1 MRSLALALI
10 LAVTLVGG
18 ARAKT
23 RAPAIDYVPQSAME
37 TGSAPGLKA
46 TELSPNVRRFQL
58 IFAKGDDVRAGLA
71 DFAAKN
77 HLTIAHFTAIGALDS
92 AVIGRSDPAK
102 KAFRVVRLNEEM
114 EVTSFTGNIT
124 RDRDGKPVVH
134 GHIVVALL
142 RNGQVYSG
150 HLLQG
155 RVSLTMQ
162 LYLDDSEPLSAT
174 VAASRP
180 PAQ

>member
-1 MRSLALALI
+1 MRSFALASI
-10 LAVTLVGG
+10 LAMAVAGG
-18 ARAKT
+18 ATAQTK
-23 RAPAIDYVPQSAME
+23 APEYVPQADIPAG
-37 TGSAPGLKA
+37 TAPGLKA
-46 TELSPNVRRFQL
+46 TELSPKVRRFQL

-71 DFAAKN
+71 DFAVKN
-77 HLTIAHFTAIGALDS
+77 HLTISHFTAIGALDQ
-92 AVIGRSDPAK
+92 AVIGWSDPDK
-102 KAFRVVRLNEEM
+102 KAFKVVRLNEEM

-124 RDRDGKPVVH
+124 RDKQGNPVVH

-155 RVSLTMQ
+155 RISLTMQ

-174 VAASRP
+174 QAS
-180 PAQ
+180 AQ

>member
-10 LAVTLVGG
+10 LAVAVAGG
-18 ARAKT
+18 ASAQTKEA
-23 RAPAIDYVPQSAME
+23 APDFVPQSDME

-46 TELSPNVRRFQL
+46 TELSPKVRRFEL

-92 AVIGRSDPAK
+92 AVIGRSDPDK

-124 RDRDGKPVVH
+124 RGRDGKPVVH

-142 RNGQVYSG
+142 SDGKVYSG
-150 HLLQG
+150 HLLKG

-162 LYLDDSEPLSAT
+162 LFMDDSEPLSST
-174 VAASRP
+174 QAS
-180 PAQ
+180 AQ

>member
-10 LAVTLVGG
+10 LAVAMVSG
-18 ARAKT
+18 AHAAT
-23 RAPAIDYVPQSAME
+23 SAPEYVPQSAIKAG
-37 TGSAPGLKA
+37 TAPGLKA
-46 TELSPNVRRFQL
+46 TELSPKTRSFQL
-58 IFAKGDDVRAGLA
+58 VFAKGDDVRAGLA

-92 AVIGRSDPAK
+92 AVIGWSDPAK
-102 KAFRVVRLNEEM
+102 KAFKVVRLNEEM

-124 RDRDGKPVVH
+124 RDRDGNPVVH

-142 RNGQVYSG
+142 RNGAVYSG

-174 VAASRP
+174 QTAAH
-180 PAQ
+180 